1 MSATQNCSWSWRK
14 LLDLR
19 SLALEFVERTEGV
32 ERWKIPGGKYKTSIV
47 WESNRLKSRKV
58 EWHRLLW
65 GSFIVPKFACIAW
78 MAILNKLPTMDRLQ
92 AWGMG
97 MA

>member
-1 MSATQNCSWSWRK
+1 MSATQNYSWSWRK

-19 SLALEFVERTEGV
+19 SLALKFMERNAGV
-32 ERWKIPGGKYKTSIV
+32 ERWKIPGEKYKTSTV
-47 WESNRLKSRKV
+47 WESIRPRSGKV

-65 GSFIVPKFACIAW
+65 GSFTVPKFSFIAW